1 MMGFRPLRISQRGLS
16 TISPSSLTPS
26 SGFGV
31 AAGVGVAGDDV
42 VVGEGF
48 SADFVSW
55 GSVLTVVAFGAGVA
69 GADGVLVEEVLDAV
83 VDPPLPGARGAP
95 PRIEKSEN
103 HGV

>member
-26 SGFGV
+26 SGFGAAGV
-31 AAGVGVAGDDV
+31 AAGVV
-42 VVGEGF
+42 EGF
-48 SADFVSW
+48 SAKALDSSE
-55 GSVLTVVAFGAGVA
+55 SVLTVAFGAGVD
-69 GADGVLVEEVLDAV
+69 GAVDGVLAEVLDAE
-83 VDPPLPGARGAP
+83 VDPPLPGARGPP

>member
-55 GSVLTVVAFGAGVA
+55 GSVLIVVAFGAGVA
-69 GADGVLVEEVLDAV
+69 GADGVLVEVLDAEE